1 LLCLLPCAV
10 GDEIVKIGIGEHL
23 ALALLAPA
31 DVDVPKFASGNEA
44 AQRAG

>member
-1 LLCLLPCAV
+1 LLCLLPSAV
-10 GDEIVKIGIGEHL
+10 GDEIVKIRIGEHL

-31 DVDVPKFASGNEA
+31 DVDVTKLTIGNEA